1 MLETI
6 AAIVIVDGTLHMIW
20 SIIEDRVPPIRRLVF
35 KDTINESTK
44 MLIRELKRKGRSVSL
59 DKRQN
64 KWRFRGTKVSV
75 QPTDQREIEED

>member
-6 AAIVIVDGTLHMIW
+6 AAIVVVDGTLHLIW

-44 MLIRELKRKGRSVSL
+44 MLIKELKRKGRSVSF
-59 DKRQN
+59 DQRKV
-64 KWRFRGTKVSV
+64 KWGPGGAEIPI
-75 QPTDQREIEED
+75 QQTDQREIKET